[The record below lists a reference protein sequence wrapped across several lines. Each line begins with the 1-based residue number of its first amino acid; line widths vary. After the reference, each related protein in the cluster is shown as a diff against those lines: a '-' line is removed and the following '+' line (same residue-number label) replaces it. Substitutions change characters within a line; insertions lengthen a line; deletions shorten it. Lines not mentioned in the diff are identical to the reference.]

1 MKIAKYID
9 HTILKT
15 TATPKDI
22 EKHCEAARKYDFY
35 SVCVNPNYVSLVK
48 ELLSGSDV
56 KTVSV
61 AGFPF
66 GESVTA
72 VRANECVQ
80 AVKDGAEEVD
90 TVIPVSRLVAGDYDF
105 VYNDVK
111 TLVDACGVPLKVI
124 LETCHLSDNL
134 IVDACK
140 ICADAGVAFV
150 KTSTGF
156 FGTGATVHHVRL
168 MSEAVNGKCQVKA
181 AGGIR
186 DYQFAKELI
195 DAGATRL
202 GTSAGV
208 AIVESEK

>member
-1 MKIAKYID
+1 MDIAKYID

-15 TATPKDI
+15 TATPLDI
-22 EKHCEAARKYDFY
+22 ENHCKSALEYGFY
-35 SVCVNPNYVSLVK
+35 SVCVNPNYVTLVK
-48 ELLSGSDV
+48 SLLKGSQI

-66 GESVTA
+66 GESATEIRVAEA
-72 VRANECVQ
+72 VK

-90 TVIPVSRLVAGDYDF
+90 TVITASRLVAGDYDY
-105 VYNDVK
+105 VYRDVK
-111 TLVDACGVPLKVI
+111 SIVDACGVPLKVI
-124 LETCHLSDNL
+124 LETCNL
-134 IVDACK
+134 TNDQIVKACE

-156 FGTGATVHHVRL
+156 FGTGATVEHVRL
-168 MSEAVNGKCQVKA
+168 MKEAVKGRCEVKA

-186 DYQFAKELI
+186 DYAFAKELI
-195 DAGATRL
+195 EAGATRL

-208 AIVESEK
+208 KIIQSIR